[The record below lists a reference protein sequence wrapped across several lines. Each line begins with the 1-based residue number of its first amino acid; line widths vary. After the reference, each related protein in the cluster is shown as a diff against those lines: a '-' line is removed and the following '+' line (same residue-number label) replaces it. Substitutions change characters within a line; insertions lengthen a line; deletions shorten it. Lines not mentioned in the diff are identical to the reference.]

1 MANIFEVDLNFV
13 CDISSKLDV
22 QRTQGK
28 VDSSR
33 LGVRFE
39 INAVILPNVTA

>member
-1 MANIFEVDLNFV
+1 MTDVFKINLNLV
-13 CDISSKLDV
+13 CDIFSKLYV
-22 QRTQGK
+22 HRTQGK

-39 INAVILPNVTA
+39 INAVILPNVMA